1 MSKGAPPLALQPA
14 QRVLAAFH
22 HEFVHTDAAQTVT
35 VPVKA
40 GTFIPAKGVA
50 VAVPTAFTT
59 SGANASLLVGVTG
72 DTDALMN
79 ATSTALQTRSDAS
92 GTEPKVAANAEDNL
106 NGYLF
111 TADGELLL
119 TFAPAAAGATAGRA
133 IVQVM
138 FGVAA
143 TDGIA
148 F

>member
-1 MSKGAPPLALQPA
+1 MSTGAPPLALQPA
-14 QRVLAAFH
+14 QRVLAVFH
-22 HEFVHTDAAQTVT
+22 HEFVYGDAAQTVSI
-35 VPVKA
+35 PVKA

-50 VAVPTAFTT
+50 VAVKTAFTT
-59 SGANASLLVGVTG
+59 SGSNASLLVGVTG

-79 ATSTALQTRSDAS
+79 ATSTAIQTVSDAS
-92 GTEPKVAANAEDNL
+92 GTEPKIAANAEDNL

-111 TADGELLL
+111 TEDSNILL
-119 TFAPAAAGATAGRA
+119 TFTPASAGATAGRV

-143 TDGIA
+143 TDGVV